1 MPNKPARSC
10 PYCLF
15 YPVFLILS
23 FILFTNIAH
32 SEEATIN
39 IQVKSNIKAT
49 ASYSAG
55 DKIKPAVLLI
65 HGFLGTRDHATLKNL
80 TNAIKDEGYS
90 TLAPTLSLGID
101 KRKQSLACEAIHTHT
116 MESDVSEINL
126 WVQWLI
132 KKGHKK
138 VILLGHSFGSLNMLV
153 YLKQHQI
160 PEITYA
166 IATSLI
172 DIEHAIG
179 KQSVKNQLKEAYQQI
194 KNNNKSLN
202 EYKISYCKKFIS
214 TAETFV
220 SYAKWDKKNILSL
233 LKFIKKPVHI
243 IMGEND
249 QRMEKNWPNL
259 LSKHGKKVDIIN
271 GANHF
276 FSDEF
281 EFELHDQVINTLNKI

>member
-1 MPNKPARSC
+1 MPNKPAIFC

-15 YPVFLILS
+15 FQFFLILS
-23 FILFTNIAH
+23 LTLFTNIAH

-39 IQVKSNIKAT
+39 IQVKSNITAT
-49 ASYSAG
+49 ATYSDG
-55 DKIKPAVLLI
+55 EKTKPVVLLI
-65 HGFLGTRDHATLKNL
+65 HGFLGTREHATLKNL
-80 TNAIKDEGYS
+80 NTAIQDEGYS

-116 MESDVSEINL
+116 MDNDVAEINH
-126 WVQWLI
+126 WIQWLI
-132 KKGHKK
+132 KKGHKQI
-138 VILLGHSFGSLNMLV
+138 VLLGHSFGSLNMLV
-153 YLKQHQI
+153 YLKQHQT

-179 KQSVKNQLKEAYQQI
+179 KQSVKNQLKEAHQQI
-194 KNNNKSLN
+194 KTNNKSLN

-220 SYAKWDKKNILSL
+220 SYAKWDKNNILSL
-233 LKFIKKPVHI
+233 LKFIKKPVNI

-249 QRMEKNWPNL
+249 QRMDKNWPNL
-259 LSKHGKKVDIIN
+259 LGKQGIKVDIIN

-281 EFELHDQVINTLNKI
+281 EFELHDQVINTLNNI

>member
-1 MPNKPARSC
+1 MPARFSS
-10 PYCLF
+10 YCLI
-15 YPVFLILS
+15 YPFFLVFS
-23 FILFTNIAH
+23 FILSTHLAH
-32 SEEATIN
+32 AEEATIN
-39 IQVKSNIKAT
+39 LQIKQNITAT
-49 ASYSAG
+49 ASYFAG
-55 DKIKPAVLLI
+55 DKLKPVVLLI

-80 TNAIKDEGYS
+80 NTAIQDQGYS

-116 MESDVSEINL
+116 MNHDIAEINH

-132 KKGHKK
+132 KKGHHKI
-138 VILLGHSFGSLNMLV
+138 ILLGHSFGSLNMLV
-153 YLKQHQI
+153 YLEQHQL
-160 PEITYA
+160 PEISYA

-179 KQSVKNQLKEAYQQI
+179 KQSVKSQLKEAHKQI

-220 SYAKWDKKNILSL
+220 SYAEWDKKKILGL
-233 LKFIKKPVHI
+233 LKTVKKPVHI

-249 QRMEKNWPNL
+249 KRMEKNWPGQ
-259 LSKHGKKVDIIN
+259 LSKQGTKVDIIN

>member
-1 MPNKPARSC
+1 MPNNPARS
-10 PYCLF
+10 YLYYLF
-15 YPVFLILS
+15 CQFFLVLS
-23 FILFTNIAH
+23 FTLSTNIAH
-32 SEEATIN
+32 SEETTIN
-39 IQVKSNIKAT
+39 IQVKSNITAN
-49 ASYSAG
+49 ASYSLGEKA
-55 DKIKPAVLLI
+55 KPAVLLL
-65 HGFLGTRDHATLKNL
+65 HGFLGTREHATLKNL
-80 TNAIKDEGYS
+80 NTAIQDEGYS

-116 MESDVSEINL
+116 MDNDVAEINH

-138 VILLGHSFGSLNMLV
+138 IILLGHSFGSLNMLV
-153 YLKQHQI
+153 YLKQYKT

-194 KNNNKSLN
+194 KTNNKSLN
-202 EYKISYCKKFIS
+202 EYKISYCKTFIS

-220 SYAKWDKKNILSL
+220 SYAKWGKSNILSL
-233 LKFIKKPVHI
+233 LKLIKKPVHVI
-243 IMGEND
+243 IGAND
-249 QRMEKNWPNL
+249 QRMDKNWPNL
-259 LSKHGKKVDIIN
+259 LTKQGTKVDIIT